1 MSDLEII
8 DEIIIILINWFN
20 SLLSIP
26 NLNKYLSNYLMN
38 NYCSSTFMLVWMHPF
53 FIFNATKT
61 MHLTIQWASTM

>member
-26 NLNKYLSNYLMN
+26 NLNKHLSNYLMS
-38 NYCSSTFMLVWMHPF
+38 NYCSSTFMSV
-53 FIFNATKT
+53 
-61 MHLTIQWASTM
+61 